1 MDFEAEEVVRLRE
14 EILRFVLQQLKETA
28 QTGELRKASAALAEP
43 IAAAVEAAVQRA
55 MERSSAAGAAKARLS
70 DVEVKQIARA
80 VAGQLGPKPGAA
92 PLPGQGAMAA
102 DLGDGD
108 DQTDDYYSPSS
119 PGGSRHSKPFDL
131 ARAAGLGLALL
142 LGIAIGIGLAKVMGQ
157 PDSSLVGSEAAEMV
171 PEVQPVATS
180 DKDLQQVEA
189 PPRPAASSAPEQ
201 GNQLPQQ

>member
-28 QTGELRKASAALAEP
+28 QTGELRKASAELAEP

-55 MERSSAAGAAKARLS
+55 MDRSGAGGAAKARMG
-70 DVEVKQIARA
+70 DVEINRIARA
-80 VAGQLGPKPGAA
+80 VAGQLGTKPGAG
-92 PLPGQGAMAA
+92 PLPGQGAMAS
-102 DLGDGD
+102 DPGDGD
-108 DQTDDYYSPSS
+108 DQTDDYYSAPS
-119 PGGSRHSKPFDL
+119 PGGGRHGKPFDL

-142 LGIAIGIGLAKVMGQ
+142 LGIAIGIGLAKFMSQ
-157 PDSSLVGSEAAEMV
+157 PDQSLVGSEAAEVV

-189 PPRPAASSAPEQ
+189 PPRPAASSAPQQ
-201 GNQLPQQ
+201 GSQSPQQ